1 MLCIIHVDREAGSP
15 EPPEPVCPEPGDL
28 RPPDQPALPP
38 AHPAPVPPHGPVEP
52 GGGRLQDRP
61 RHPG

>member
-38 AHPAPVPPHGPVEP
+38 AHPAPVSPHGPVES
-52 GGGRLQDRP
+52 GGGRL
-61 RHPG
+61 